1 MSQSDD
7 FNKRLKKVKAKLP
20 GGPPPVGLNRRM
32 AYAKDDDD
40 DLEISVG
47 KMVLPPIAFVLG
59 ALALVAG
66 RSIAM
71 SQLGI
76 EGSTQTLHI
85 AEGVI
90 TLILMG
96 IVVLVMGKTNY
107 IAMLALLIGG
117 VLAFMSEPIWVP
129 MMASLMEQIY
139 TPEYVSR
146 VVLGLE

>member
-32 AYAKDDDD
+32 AYEKDDDD
-40 DLEISVG
+40 DFEVSFG
-47 KMVLPPIAFVLG
+47 KMVLPPLAFVLG
-59 ALALVAG
+59 AFALVAG

-71 SQLGI
+71 SQLGV

-90 TLILMG
+90 ALILMG
-96 IVVLVMGKTNY
+96 IVALVMGKTNY
-107 IAMLALLIGG
+107 IAMLAQVAGAA
-117 VLAFMSEPIWVP
+117 LAFTTEGIWVP
-129 MMASLMEQIY
+129 MMPELMEQIY